1 MQTMPVSYR
10 DHRGHKLQRTA
21 PDSMTLVTDRIA
33 SRSAGA
39 LAGVDPL
46 TPTIFHT
53 DWWLNAATGGDYDQ
67 VEVRSGGRV
76 TGRLPFSVTRHV
88 LGLRSCN
95 APDLCHGLGPAID
108 VGSGNLAT
116 RNNNH
121 FTITQALI
129 RVLPPCS
136 SYSMPLHAGTLDTF
150 AFTAADW
157 TTRVQFTF
165 VVHPRGE
172 AALWQSLRD
181 KTRNVI
187 RRAAERYSVTTVTD
201 AAEFARVYEAN
212 LMHRGMQNRYCRISN
227 VCAAAVDRSN
237 GRILAVRGDD
247 GGILAAVFVAWDQR
261 AMYYLLTTRVP
272 AADNGVV
279 SLLLWHSIMLANAKS
294 LVFDFDNVGT
304 PGSRLFF
311 AGFGGEVE
319 PRYHVA
325 TASSVHQCGRWLRL
339 TLDEARRRLPL

>member
-1 MQTMPVSYR
+1 MRPN
-10 DHRGHKLQRTA
+10 A
-21 PDSMTLVTDRIA
+21 PDGVALVPDRTA
-33 SRSAGA
+33 SRSSGA
-39 LAGVDPL
+39 LPGVDPL

-53 DWWLNAATGGDYDQ
+53 DWWLNAATGGDYHE
-67 VEVRSGGRV
+67 VEVRSGGRLI
-76 TGRLPFSVTRHV
+76 GRLPFSLTRHIF
-88 LGLRSCN
+88 GLRSCN
-95 APDLCHGLGPAID
+95 APDLCHGLGPAVD

-121 FTITQALI
+121 FNITQELI
-129 RVLPPCS
+129 RQLPPCS
-136 SYSMPLHAGTLDTF
+136 SYAMPLHAGALDTF

-187 RRAAERYSVTTVTD
+187 RRASERYGVTTVTD
-201 AAEFARVYEAN
+201 AAEFARVYDAN
-212 LMHRGMQNRYCRISN
+212 LTHRHMRNRYCRITD
-227 VCAAAVDRSN
+227 VCAAALEHGH
-237 GRILAVRGDD
+237 GRILAVRGDN
-247 GGILAAVFVAWDQR
+247 GAILAAVFVAWDQR
-261 AMYYLLTTRVP
+261 AMYYLLTTRSA

-279 SLLLWHSIMLANAKS
+279 SLLLWHSTKLANAKS

-311 AGFGGEVE
+311 AGFGGEIE

-325 TASSVHQCGRWLRL
+325 TASSVHQCGRWMRL
-339 TLDEARRRLPL
+339 TLGEARRRLPRWHG

>member
-1 MQTMPVSYR
+1 MR
-10 DHRGHKLQRTA
+10 RNA
-21 PDSMTLVTDRIA
+21 PDSAVLSPDRTA
-33 SRSAGA
+33 RHSSGA
-39 LAGVDPL
+39 LPGVDPL

-53 DWWLNAATGGDYDQ
+53 GWWLEAATGGDYDE

-76 TGRLPFSVTRHV
+76 IGRLPFTITRHIF
-88 LGLRSCN
+88 GLRSCN

-108 VGSGNLAT
+108 VGAGNLVT

-121 FTITQALI
+121 FDVTQALI
-129 RVLPPCS
+129 RLLPPCS
-136 SYSMPLHAGTLDTF
+136 SYSMPLHAGALDTF
-150 AFTAADW
+150 AFTVAEW

-172 AALWQSLRD
+172 ATLWQSLRD

-201 AAEFARVYEAN
+201 AAEFARVYETN
-212 LMHRGMQNRYCRISN
+212 LTQRNMHNRYCRISA
-227 VCAAAVDRSN
+227 VCAAALEHGH
-237 GRILAVRGDD
+237 GRILAVRNEH
-247 GGILAAVFVAWDQR
+247 GGVLAAIFVAWDQR
-261 AMYYLLTTRVP
+261 AMYYILTSRSP

-279 SLLLWHSIMLANAKS
+279 SLLLWHSIRLANAKS

-304 PGSRLFF
+304 PGSRLFY
-311 AGFGGEVE
+311 AGFGGQVE

-325 TASSVHQCGRWLRL
+325 TASSVHQCGRWMRL
-339 TLDEARRRLPL
+339 TVDAARRRLQQKQRSGLQLSLAGP